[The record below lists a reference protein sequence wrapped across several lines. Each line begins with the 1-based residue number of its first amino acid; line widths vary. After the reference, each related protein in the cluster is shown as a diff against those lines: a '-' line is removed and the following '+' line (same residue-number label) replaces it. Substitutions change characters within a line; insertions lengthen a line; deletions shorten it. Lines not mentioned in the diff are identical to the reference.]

1 MMVMIV
7 LVEVVV
13 EFDLEN
19 LNELIFVRHIVV
31 VVVVVVDC
39 HSTSVLAMNHLIK
52 KNKRLEKKMI
62 Y

>member
-13 EFDLEN
+13 EVDLEN
-19 LNELIFVRHIVV
+19 LNELIFVRHI
-31 VVVVVVDC
+31 VVVVDC

-52 KNKRLEKKMI
+52 KNKRLEKK
-62 Y
+62 